1 MCTDHA
7 DTTSSVNN
15 GVYSFFPHF
24 LAIFTSV
31 TILGNVHRPC
41 NQCIKIIKRVY
52 IMSILFFLIF
62 PDLFITFAWINILGN
77 AHRWCK
83 QYTNSFEDGL
93 CDATPFFS
101 DVLGIF
107 ASITILGNVHRP
119 CKQYLNLVNNS
130 LHNVY
135 YFFPEFSWFYSDLSI
150 NYHIRK
156 CAHTM

>member
-1 MCTDHA
+1 MRRFWFFWFFLIFQLYLHQLLYFKMHTDHVNS
-7 DTTSSVNN
+7 TLTSSTRVTLLHHCQQWCLF
-15 GVYSFFPHF
+15 FFPHF

-31 TILGNVHRPC
+31 TILGNLHRPC

-62 PDLFITFAWINILGN
+62 PDHFNIFAWLTILEN

-83 QYTNSFEDGL
+83 QYTNIVEDGL
-93 CDATPFFS
+93 CNAAPFFS

-119 CKQYLNLVNNS
+119 CK
-130 LHNVY
+130 
-135 YFFPEFSWFYSDLSI
+135 
-150 NYHIRK
+150 
-156 CAHTM
+156 